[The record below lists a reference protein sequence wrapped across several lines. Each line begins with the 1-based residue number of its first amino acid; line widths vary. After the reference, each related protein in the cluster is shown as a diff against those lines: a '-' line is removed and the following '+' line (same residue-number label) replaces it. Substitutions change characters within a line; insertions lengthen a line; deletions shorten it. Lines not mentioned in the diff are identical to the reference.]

1 MKTRLLFLLMLF
13 TVFVLAYAGSGEA
26 GKAKDTKTEIMID
39 ARGPWDKFKR
49 PVDSELRKML
59 DPLQYSVSC
68 EDGTER
74 AFQNRYWDNHEDGI
88 YVDVISGE
96 PLFSS
101 LDKYDSGS
109 GWPSFTR
116 PLVSDYVTEYIDDSS
131 GMRRVEVRSKIAD
144 SHLGHV
150 FNDGPGPDGLRY
162 CVNSAAMRFVPV
174 NKLETENYG
183 NFKTLFK
190 PVNSEVSM
198 INTTKEVALLAG
210 GCFWGMED
218 LLRDIPGVIDTEVGY
233 AGGHVEN
240 AEYKDV
246 TSGRSGHAE
255 AVLIVFN
262 PSIVSYEE
270 ILGFFFRMHDP
281 TTKNRQG
288 NDTGTQYRSAILYQ
302 DETQREIAERVKKE
316 VNASGKWSDPIVTE
330 IVPTGP
336 FYAAEGYHQDYLV
349 HNPNGYTCH
358 YLRD

>member
-1 MKTRLLFLLMLF
+1 MKVRILFIMVALF
-13 TVFVLAYAGSGEA
+13 TFVAANATLAGKSKNNKTTIETSGE
-26 GKAKDTKTEIMID
+26 
-39 ARGPWDKFKR
+39 WDEFKR
-49 PVDSELRKML
+49 PPDGELRKLL
-59 DPLQYSVSC
+59 DPLQYMVTC

-74 AFQNRYWDNHEDGI
+74 AFQNRYWDNHDPGI
-88 YVDVISGE
+88 YVDVVSGE

-116 PLVSDYVTEYIDDSS
+116 PLVSKYVTEYIDDSG
-131 GMRRVEVRSKIAD
+131 GMRRVEIRSKNAD

-150 FNDGPGPDGLRY
+150 FNDGPDPTGMRY
-162 CVNSAAMRFVPV
+162 CVNSASMRFIPV
-174 NKLETENYG
+174 NRLETEGYG
-183 NFKTLFK
+183 NFVALF
-190 PVNSEVSM
+190 SDGDTEVSM

-255 AVLIVFN
+255 SVLIVFD
-262 PSIVSYEE
+262 PSRVSYEE

-288 NDTGTQYRSAILYQ
+288 NDTGTQYRSAIFYQ
-302 DETQREIAERVKKE
+302 DETQRKIAERVKKE
-316 VNASGKWSDPIVTE
+316 VDASGKWSNPIVTE
-330 IVPTGP
+330 IVPAGP